1 MKPSVLLR
9 PYGLVGTFL
18 GSGLAPVA
26 PGTAGSLAAIAFAAL
41 ARSPSHWR
49 PAYFAVLAAA
59 FLLPAVWAAARCA
72 VQAGE
77 EDPPEVV
84 IDEALGQWPRWPAPL
99 STIGRA
105 SWERFSCSAYSTF
118 GSRTPS
124 GTLSDC
130 RMGLGLWPTI
140 CWPGCSQGLCYGRGD
155 ASIFIEH
162 GDSQRFTGAASHR

>member
-1 MKPSVLLR
+1 MKASVLLR

-84 IDEALGQWPRWPAPL
+84 IDEALGQWATLACATVYNWKSVLGAFLLFRLFDIWKPYPVRHAERLPHG
-99 STIGRA
+99 IGIVA
-105 SWERFSCSAYSTF
+105 DDLLA
-118 GSRTPS
+118 
-124 GTLSDC
+124 
-130 RMGLGLWPTI
+130 GLFAGLVLWAG
-140 CWPGCSQGLCYGRGD
+140 GCFNLY
-155 ASIFIEH
+155 
-162 GDSQRFTGAASHR
+162 